1 MKPGIKYAFHAPAN
15 GRMIHDMTRAQC
27 ASIFRT
33 LRRQRTPFRRYHGQ
47 RYALGFYQ
55 VPAVIAPG
63 IHLDRPA
70 VICTRRGM
78 L

>member
-1 MKPGIKYAFHAPAN
+1 MKPGIKYAFHAPIG
-15 GRMIHDMTRAQC
+15 GRMIYDMTRAQC

-33 LRRQRTPFRRYHGQ
+33 LRSTGTAFRRYRGQ
-47 RYALGFYQ
+47 RYALGFYV
-55 VPAVIAPG
+55 VPAVIAQS
-63 IHLDRPA
+63 IHLDRQA